1 MPMRNR
7 RSLSPQG
14 SRWPKA
20 AAGVLALRL
29 RRPARSSPG
38 AQTAVA
44 VIEPP
49 LWNEGASPFPHEREA
64 LAFIK
69 SRLPN
74 NEPYR
79 AWTNMEFI
87 ADDGSV
93 NEIDALVVTP
103 RGFFLIE
110 IKSHPGIMFGDGQNW
125 RWRRP
130 NGSDKPLPHP
140 LILANTKAKRLRSL
154 LSRQPAL
161 RKEREPFITALVFLS
176 SPDLDC
182 RLHDIARTSV
192 CGRDRD
198 PLPLGVAPPELKPTF
213 APLPGIVAT
222 IKDPSKARLRG
233 TSINRP
239 MSAMIAE
246 AIEQAGLK
254 PSNRGRRAGDW
265 ELGELLDEG
274 PGWQDFA
281 GSRPRMSA
289 KRRVRVYL
297 AGLATTAD
305 EESRLRRE
313 AEREFKVVQGLRHE
327 GVSQPLDLIQA
338 ERGPALLFDRAD
350 DEERLDLWA
359 SAGIE
364 PLGLDE
370 RIELVRQ
377 VGEALAHAH
386 HKRISHRALS
396 ARAVLVR
403 RTGDGID
410 TPMGPLQLLVGHWQ
424 AGARDLATRLTT
436 HVSTEEPTLG
446 DQLLD
451 RLGSDEQVYL
461 APETFI
467 VDDPNGVALDVFSL
481 GAIAFLLLSGQ
492 PPASDLVERERLLT
506 EHQGLQLS
514 AAVDGLPDDLE
525 TFVAAATDPIPA
537 NRPTIRELLDLL
549 DGALDALTAPV
560 DEGSDPEAE
569 LPSEPA
575 AVADP
580 LAAHQGDLL
589 EGGWKVLRRLGSG
602 STAVALLCTRPGATA
617 PEVLKVAKDEE
628 YAERLRDEARALGEL
643 RHIGIVELFG
653 VERIGGRTSLRLAP
667 AGDPADRNGLTLA
680 DRLTAQG
687 RLGLDLLDRFGDDLL
702 EIVGVLESE
711 GVPHRD
717 LKPDNLGVRPRR
729 GDRSLH
735 LVLFDFSLART
746 PDTALQAGTPGYLD
760 PFLAERPGKRWD
772 PAADRYAAAATLHEM
787 ATGIRPIWGDG
798 RTDPIHLPDE
808 MPRLDPELFDP
819 SVRDGLTAFFQR
831 ALHRKPANRFDTA
844 DQMRQ
849 AWRGVFAAAIRP
861 QSSQDGESLEADAD
875 MRERILNA
883 ADPTTPVVDLG
894 LSAAAASALDR
905 LGVGTV
911 EQMLAFPTA
920 DWNRAPGVGLP
931 VRREVLAVI
940 GGLRERLDVAAGDDA
955 ASIDRLASTL
965 LPKPQT
971 PQAQSDLPLLRTLL
985 GISRGAHSENNSLP
999 IEPEGPGLPAW
1010 RGASEVKAAHNL
1022 DRAEFDAVLHRARSR
1037 WLKQPGVTQ
1046 ARNDLA
1052 TILERA
1058 GGVLSGEELA
1068 LALLSQR
1075 GSTATGA
1082 ERLRRGRAV
1091 VRAAL
1096 EAESSRDSNRFTWRR
1111 LGGGTAIVVASAG
1124 RTSEDGVDALDG
1136 EELADYAANL
1146 GVAADQIATADPLA
1160 TPASAIE
1167 RLRLVAL
1174 PAGLPPLPDH
1184 RLTRLAAACSATA
1197 AVSSRLELYP
1207 RGLPPSRAVRIARAT
1222 LLGSGALSEQEV
1234 RDRIRTRFPD
1244 AAPLPA
1250 RPELDSVLTNEV
1262 GIIWS
1267 ADRAASDGTPLAPGF
1282 RVPPPPAAVGLTV
1295 IGSSGTR
1302 YRTGTATSAPEDAR
1316 AVAELTDER
1325 LRRHAANGGYLVLT
1339 VAPNHQ
1345 ERAIRELEAVGATQ
1359 VDADRIIINALRAE
1373 SAAKGIDWERA
1384 ILVTDAE
1391 GPTGER
1397 WPRLLAVARTAA
1409 ESIRSQLLH
1418 GSDHVVLTHPGL
1430 LARYDLLGLLDDLR
1444 ERTTRI
1450 AEDAQTLRT
1459 LWVLIPTD
1467 DPNAAPAL
1475 AGRAVP
1481 ITTPTEHLALP
1492 DLWLRNLH
1500 HTTAA
1505 STGAPQ

>member
-1 MPMRNR
+1 M
-7 RSLSPQG
+7 
-14 SRWPKA
+14 
-20 AAGVLALRL
+20 
-29 RRPARSSPG
+29 
-38 AQTAVA
+38 
-44 VIEPP
+44 IEPP

-64 LAFIK
+64 LAFLRE
-69 SRLPN
+69 RLPN

-79 AWTNMEFI
+79 AWTNVEFI

-130 NGSDKPLPHP
+130 NGSEKPLPHP

-154 LSRQPAL
+154 LARQAAL
-161 RKEREPFITALVFLS
+161 RNERDPFITALVFLS

-192 CGRDRD
+192 CGRDPD
-198 PLPLGVAPPELKPTF
+198 PVPLGAAQPAAKTAF

-222 IKDPSKARLRG
+222 IKDPSKANLRG
-233 TSINRP
+233 TSINKP
-239 MSAMIAE
+239 LSTKIA
-246 AIEQAGLK
+246 AAVEQAGLK

-274 PGWQDFA
+274 PGWQDFL
-281 GSRPRMSA
+281 GTRPRMSA
-289 KRRVRVYL
+289 RRRVRVYL
-297 AGLATTAD
+297 AGLATT
-305 EESRLRRE
+305 EEEEARLRRE

-350 DEERLDLWA
+350 EEDRLDLWA
-359 SAGIE
+359 PGGIA
-364 PLGLDE
+364 PLGLDA

-386 HKRISHRALS
+386 NRRVTHRALT
-396 ARAVLVR
+396 ARSVLVR
-403 RTGDGID
+403 SAETEPEGSAD
-410 TPMGPLQLLVGHWQ
+410 PLRLVVGHWQ
-424 AGARDLATRLTT
+424 AGARELATRMTT
-436 HVSTEEPTLG
+436 HISSAEVTLG
-446 DQLLD
+446 DQLLE
-451 RLGSDEQVYL
+451 RLDADEQVYL
-461 APETFI
+461 APEAFI
-467 VDDPNGVALDVFSL
+467 VDEPDGVALDVFSL
-481 GAIAFLLLSGQ
+481 GAIAYLLLSGQ

-525 TFVAAATDPIPA
+525 TFVAAATDPVPA

-549 DGALDALTAPV
+549 DGALEHLTAPV
-560 DEGSDPEAE
+560 DARDEPEAE
-569 LPSEPA
+569 ESGEATA
-575 AVADP
+575 ATADP
-580 LAAHQGDLL
+580 LAAHQGDVL
-589 EGGWKVLRRLGSG
+589 EGGWRVLRRLGSG
-602 STAVALLCTRPGATA
+602 STAVALLCTRPGAAA
-617 PEVLKVAKDEE
+617 PEVLKVAKDEDQ
-628 YAERLRDEARALGEL
+628 AERLRDEARALSEL

-653 VERIGGRTSLRLAP
+653 VERVGGRTTLRLAP
-667 AGDPADRNGLTLA
+667 AGDPDDRNGLTLA

-787 ATGIRPIWGDG
+787 ATGVRPVWGDG

-808 MPRLDPELFDP
+808 TPRLDPELFDP
-819 SVRDGLTAFFQR
+819 SVRDGLVSFFLR
-831 ALHRKPANRFDTA
+831 ALHRKPSSRFDTA

-849 AWRGVFAAAIRP
+849 AWRGVFAAAVRP
-861 QSSQDGESLEADAD
+861 QSSQDGDSSETDADA
-875 MRERILNA
+875 RERILNA
-883 ADPTTPVVDLG
+883 ADATTPVVDLG
-894 LSAAAASALDR
+894 LSAAATSALDR
-905 LGVGTV
+905 LGLGTV
-911 EQMLAFPTA
+911 EQLLAFPTA
-920 DWNRAPGVGLP
+920 DWNRAPGVGLS

-971 PQAQSDLPLLRTLL
+971 PQAQSDQPVLRTLL
-985 GISRGAHSENNSLP
+985 GVNPVARGDDHALP
-999 IEPEGPGLPAW
+999 IEPDGASLPAW
-1010 RGASEVKAAHNL
+1010 RGASEVKAAHDL
-1022 DRAEFDAVLHRARSR
+1022 DRAEFEAVLSRARSR
-1037 WLKQPGVTQ
+1037 WLKQPGITQ

-1052 TILERA
+1052 TTLERA

-1075 GSTATGA
+1075 GSTAVGA

-1096 EAESSRDSNRFTWRR
+1096 EAESSRESNRFTWRR
-1111 LGGGTAIVVASAG
+1111 LGGGTAIVVALAG
-1124 RTSEDGVDALDG
+1124 RSTEDGEDVLDG

-1160 TPASAIE
+1160 TPSTAIE
-1167 RLRLVAL
+1167 RLRLLAL
-1174 PAGLPPLPDH
+1174 PAGLAPLSDH
-1184 RLTRLAAACSATA
+1184 RLARLAAACSATA

-1207 RGLPPSRAVRIARAT
+1207 RGLVPARAVRIARAT
-1222 LLGSGALSEQEV
+1222 LLGSGTLSEQEV
-1234 RDRIRTRFPD
+1234 RERIRTRFPD

-1250 RPELDSVLTNEV
+1250 RPELDSLLNTEV
-1262 GIIWS
+1262 GLVWS
-1267 ADRAASDGTPLAPGF
+1267 ADRAAPDGTPLAPGF
-1282 RVPPPPAAVGLTV
+1282 RVPPPPTAVGLTV

-1316 AVAELTDER
+1316 ALAELTDER
-1325 LRRHAANGGYLVLT
+1325 LRRHATNGGYLVLT
-1339 VAPNHQ
+1339 VPPNQQ
-1345 ERAIRELEAVGATQ
+1345 ERAIRELETLGAHR
-1359 VDADRIIINALRAE
+1359 VDGDRITIDALRAE
-1373 SAAKGIDWERA
+1373 SASKGIDWERA
-1384 ILVTDAE
+1384 IVATDAD

-1397 WPRLLAVARTAA
+1397 WPRLLTVARACA
-1409 ESIRSQLLH
+1409 ESICSQLLF
-1418 GSDHVVLTHPGL
+1418 GPEHVVLTHPGL
-1430 LARYDLLGLLDDLR
+1430 LARYDLLGILDDLR

-1450 AEDAQTLRT
+1450 AEDGQTLRT
-1459 LWVLIPTD
+1459 LWVLVPTD

-1492 DLWLRNLH
+1492 ELWLRNLH

-1505 STGAPQ
+1505 STGAL